1 MHQNSPFWYPNQK
14 KISGEGAQPPPPV
27 GRGTP
32 PPHTPRRRL
41 RRLGPRALALDVGA
55 STLAPR
61 LQILDLPLPERC
73 LLPYGRQG
81 IGLHDVTMF
90 VSVLLC
96 LTVTNC
102 TEMQLC
108 IMYLLTRFVQQV
120 ILLTCSSSR
129 LVANLFNDCSSLLSN
144 QLQLQR
150 VLIDTDSPKSIHLI
164 YITMNKRRNSTL
176 YKDSSDVISILRV
189 HWGWMTAPVRL
200 TSLI

>member
-1 MHQNSPFWYPNQK
+1 MSAP
-14 KISGEGAQPPPPV
+14 QPWP
-27 GRGTP
+27 
-32 PPHTPRRRL
+32 
-41 RRLGPRALALDVGA
+41 
-55 STLAPR
+55 PR
-61 LQILDLPLPERC
+61 LQILDLPLLERC

-108 IMYLLTRFVQQV
+108 IMYLLTRFVQKV

-129 LVANLFNDCSSLLSN
+129 LVANLFNDCSSLLRN